1 MSGRHITS
9 GDRRA
14 RALTLN
20 PRKRQNNAECRLFV
34 IPKAATLGEN
44 MEKERIARALGYRD

>member
-9 GDRRA
+9 GDKRA

-20 PRKRQNNAECRLFV
+20 PRPRQNNAECRLFV

>member
-1 MSGRHITS
+1 MNNRHITS
-9 GDRRA
+9 GDKRA

-44 MEKERIARALGYRD
+44 MEKERIGQVLSRIR